1 MRPDKI
7 EDVLDL
13 AWSARKAGLI
23 FNPMFVG
30 EAGLGKSEIIRQ
42 WVKKM
47 DEKFKDEGGFGFIDL
62 RLAYYEGPDFVGY
75 PHEYTD
81 ENGVTRMGH
90 ALPHFWPTS
99 GRGLI
104 LLEEPNRGNTM
115 VMNCCMQLMT
125 DRQVGPNYKVPSG
138 DDGCDGWIIA
148 GAMNPEGAKYD
159 VNAMDTALA
168 DRFEFFNIEY
178 DFNTF
183 VHHVETTNWHPKI
196 ATFLK
201 SGSWVYKTP
210 DSIGKDGKYIS
221 PRTWSKLNAAELAG
235 ASDNPGKQPMH
246 RTICQAILGKHVG
259 NEYWKTCWDDAPVL
273 ALDLIKKKANAIKKL
288 KKQSDSGDSYAGDKI
303 AVTVDSIIENYG
315 GWFEGRTMPDGSDWP
330 QPDGT
335 IDEATMVE
343 VAQIIPADQAVNLIK
358 GCGYKVHKGHAT
370 SYFKEFT
377 KRNPECVK
385 IMRHNIKIDR
395 AVNKKS

>member
-1 MRPDKI
+1 MRPDRI
-7 EDVLDL
+7 PEVLDL
-13 AWSARKAGLI
+13 AWAAREAGLI

-42 WVKKM
+42 WVKTM
-47 DEKFKDEGGFGFIDL
+47 DEKYKDEGGFGFVDL

-75 PHEYTD
+75 PYEYED
-81 ENGVTRMGH
+81 ENKVQRMGH
-90 ALPHFWPTS
+90 ALPHFWPTK

-125 DRQVGPNYKVPSG
+125 DRQVGPTYKVPNG
-138 DDGCDGWIIA
+138 ENNNGGWIVA

-183 VHHVETTNWHPKI
+183 VHHVETTNWDPKV

-201 SGSWVYKTP
+201 SGQWVYKTP
-210 DSIGKDGKYIS
+210 DAIGKDGKYIS
-221 PRTWSKLNAAELAG
+221 PRTWSKLNAAELSG
-235 ASDNPGKQPMH
+235 ASNGPGKQQIH
-246 RTICQAILGKHVG
+246 RIICQSILGKHVG
-259 NEYWKTCWDDAPVL
+259 NEYWKSCWDDAPVL
-273 ALDLIKKKANAIKKL
+273 ANDLLNKKSAALKKL
-288 KKQSDSGDSYAGDKI
+288 KKQSSSGDSYAGDKI
-303 AVTVDSIIENYG
+303 AVTVESIIENYG
-315 GWFEGRTMPDGSDWP
+315 GFYDGRTRPDGSDWP
-330 QPDGT
+330 QADGT

-343 VAQIIPADQAVNLIK
+343 VATIIPSDQAINLIK
-358 GCGYKVHKGHAT
+358 GCGYKVHKGQVT
-370 SYFKEFT
+370 SYFREFY
-377 KRNPECVK
+377 KRNKECVA
-385 IMRHNIKIDR
+385 IMRDNIKIDR
-395 AVNKKS
+395 AVSKK